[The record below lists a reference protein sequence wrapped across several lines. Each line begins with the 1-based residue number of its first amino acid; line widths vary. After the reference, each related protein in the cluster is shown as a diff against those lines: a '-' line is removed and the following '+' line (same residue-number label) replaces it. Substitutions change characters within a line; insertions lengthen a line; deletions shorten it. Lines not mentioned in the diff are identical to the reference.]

1 MRLYVSDLDGTL
13 FPSIYGLSQEGKT
26 RLARL
31 IDGGLPFTF
40 ATSRALPSAIDA
52 IGRPSIRSG
61 RIANNGTVVI
71 NKTGE
76 VIHQVT
82 LPWKN
87 ILGISERLRRMALPI
102 IWALDAQTGYERRC
116 WLPNGPHH
124 LDPYMESRKH
134 DPTVVRMRSF
144 DDLPRNRFC
153 LNISTVGPGD
163 LLRDL
168 KKQFHSEY
176 LTIQVAPD
184 PYQIGV
190 YTMTVQ
196 GRTDKGEA
204 LLVLCAEEGIP
215 PENVTVFGDS
225 LSDMPLF
232 RVAGRRVAVENAVEE
247 LKEQA
252 DEIIGQPVL
261 LSVLDWL
268 EEHTRSGAGKGSVE
282 V

>member
-1 MRLYVSDLDGTL
+1 MRLFVSDLDGTL

-31 IDGGLPFTF
+31 VDEGLPFTF
-40 ATSRALPSAIDA
+40 ATSRAIPAAMDA
-52 IGRPSIRSG
+52 IGRPLIRSG
-61 RIANNGTVVI
+61 RIANNGAVVV
-71 NKTGE
+71 NKMGE
-76 VIHQVT
+76 VIRQVT
-82 LPWKN
+82 LPWES
-87 ILGISERLRRMALPI
+87 ILGISERLRRMALPV

-144 DDLPRNRFC
+144 DDLPRNHFC
-153 LNISTVGPGD
+153 LNLATVGPGD

-168 KKQFHSEY
+168 KKKFSSPE
-176 LTIQVAPD
+176 LTVQVAPD
-184 PYQIGV
+184 PYQRGV
-190 YTMTVQ
+190 YTMMVQ

-204 LLVLCAEEGIP
+204 LSVLCAEEGIP
-215 PENVTVFGDS
+215 PEDVTVFGDS
-225 LSDMPLF
+225 LSDVPLF
-232 RVAGRRVAVENAVEE
+232 KAAGRRVAVENAVEE

-268 EEHTRSGAGKGSVE
+268 EEHTRREAGKGSVE